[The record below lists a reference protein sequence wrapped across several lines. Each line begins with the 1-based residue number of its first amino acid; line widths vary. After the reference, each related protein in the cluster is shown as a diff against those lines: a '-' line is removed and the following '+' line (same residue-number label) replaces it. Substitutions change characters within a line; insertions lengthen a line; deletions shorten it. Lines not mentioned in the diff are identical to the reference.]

1 MQQKINK
8 KKVAAVIFV
17 IILCLV
23 MLILNISKKKNKD
36 TKYKEE
42 TNISEVT
49 EKNEVKENLTNEE
62 IEDVIEIP
70 IVNEIKEEAKE
81 PEKTQETEDPQEQVE
96 PQEPEV
102 PKENNTSNNERTF
115 GNNVAFIGDS
125 RTQAFLMYAGVNE
138 AIDYTNVGLMVD
150 TAVTKKFVKA
160 DKGEKV
166 TILEDMAKRNIDTV
180 YIMLGVNEL
189 GWNYSN
195 IFIDKYGELI
205 DLIRQIDPNC
215 EILVQSI
222 IPLTKTKSDNDDIY
236 KNERVKEYNDLL
248 KEMSKEKNVKYIDVA
263 SVLSNNNGDLPEEA
277 STDGVHLNKEYCLE
291 WLDYLK
297 KN

>member
-8 KKVAAVIFV
+8 RKVAAVIFV

-49 EKNEVKENLTNEE
+49 EKNEVKENLMNEE
-62 IEDVIEIP
+62 IKDVIEIP

-81 PEKTQETEDPQEQVE
+81 PEKTQETEAPQEQVE

-125 RTQAFLMYAGVNE
+125 RTQAFLMYAGLNE
-138 AIDYTNVGLMVD
+138 VIDYTNVGLMVD

-189 GWNYSN
+189 GWRYSN

-205 DLIRQIDPNC
+205 DLIRQINPNC

-277 STDGVHLNKEYCLE
+277 STDGVHLNKEYCLK

>member
-1 MQQKINK
+1 ME
-8 KKVAAVIFV
+8 
-17 IILCLV
+17 
-23 MLILNISKKKNKD
+23 
-36 TKYKEE
+36 YKEFL
-42 TNISEVT
+42 NRKIQ
-49 EKNEVKENLTNEE
+49 EKTKFLEENDKSSAEE
-62 IEDVIEIP
+62 IKEFEL
-70 IVNEIKEEAKE
+70 NEIKEESKE
-81 PEKTQETEDPQEQVE
+81 PVE
-96 PQEPEV
+96 PQEPEETEE
-102 PKENNTSNNERTF
+102 PKEPVENNTSNNERTF

-125 RTQAFLMYAGVNE
+125 RTQAFLMYAGLNE
-138 AIDYTNVGLMVD
+138 VIDYTNVGLMVD

-189 GWNYSN
+189 GWRYSN
-195 IFIDKYGELI
+195 IFIDKYGKLI
-205 DLIRQIDPNC
+205 DLIRQINPNC

-277 STDGVHLNKEYCLE
+277 SSDGVHLNKEYCIK

>member
-189 GWNYSN
+189 GWRYSN
-195 IFIDKYGELI
+195 IFIDKYGKLI
-205 DLIRQIDPNC
+205 DLIRQINPNC

-236 KNERVKEYNDLL
+236 KNEKVKEYNDLL
-248 KEMSKEKNVKYIDVA
+248 KEMAKEKNVKYIDVA

>member
-42 TNISEVT
+42 TNISEIT
-49 EKNEVKENLTNEE
+49 EKNEVKENLMNEE
-62 IEDVIEIP
+62 IKDVIEIP

-81 PEKTQETEDPQEQVE
+81 PEKTQETED

-125 RTQAFLMYAGVNE
+125 RTQAFLMYAGLNE
-138 AIDYTNVGLMVD
+138 VIDYTNVGLMVD

-189 GWNYSN
+189 GWRYSN

-205 DLIRQIDPNC
+205 DLIRQINPNC

-236 KNERVKEYNDLL
+236 KNEKVKKYNDLL
-248 KEMSKEKNVKYIDVA
+248 KEMAKEKNVKYIDVA

-277 STDGVHLNKEYCLE
+277 SSDGVHLNKEYCIK

>member
-42 TNISEVT
+42 TNISEIT
-49 EKNEVKENLTNEE
+49 EKNEVKENLMNEE
-62 IEDVIEIP
+62 IKDVIEIP

-81 PEKTQETEDPQEQVE
+81 PEKTQEPE
-96 PQEPEV
+96 EPEEPV
-102 PKENNTSNNERTF
+102 ENNTSNNERTL

-189 GWNYSN
+189 GWRYSN

-205 DLIRQIDPNC
+205 DLIRQINPNC

-236 KNERVKEYNDLL
+236 KNEKVKKYNDLL
-248 KEMSKEKNVKYIDVA
+248 KEMAKEKNVKYIDVA

-277 STDGVHLNKEYCLE
+277 SSDGVHLNKEYCIK

>member
-23 MLILNISKKKNKD
+23 MLILNISKKNNEN
-36 TKYKEE
+36 TKYDEK
-42 TNISEVT
+42 TNISE
-49 EKNEVKENLTNEE
+49 EIPKNEIKENLINEE

-70 IVNEIKEEAKE
+70 IVNDKKEEAQDLE
-81 PEKTQETEDPQEQVE
+81 EL
-96 PQEPEV
+96 
-102 PKENNTSNNERTF
+102 KENNTSNNERTF

-189 GWNYSN
+189 GWRYSN
-195 IFIDKYGELI
+195 IFIDKYGKLI
-205 DLIRQIDPNC
+205 DLIRQINPNC

-236 KNERVKEYNDLL
+236 KNEKVKEYNDLL

-277 STDGVHLNKEYCLE
+277 SSDGVHLNKEYCLK

>member
-8 KKVAAVIFV
+8 KKVVAVIFV
-17 IILCLV
+17 IILCL
-23 MLILNISKKKNKD
+23 MILILNISKKKNKD
-36 TKYKEE
+36 TKYEEE
-42 TNISEVT
+42 TNISEVIQ
-49 EKNEVKENLTNEE
+49 KNEIKENLINEE

-70 IVNEIKEEAKE
+70 IVNEIKEESKE
-81 PEKTQETEDPQEQVE
+81 PVE
-96 PQEPEV
+96 PQEPEETEE
-102 PKENNTSNNERTF
+102 PKEPVEDNTSNNERKF

-125 RTQAFLMYAGVNE
+125 RTQAFLMYAGLNE
-138 AIDYTNVGLMVD
+138 VIDYTNVGLMVD

-189 GWNYSN
+189 GWRYSN

-205 DLIRQIDPNC
+205 DLIRQINPNC

-248 KEMSKEKNVKYIDVA
+248 KEMAKEKNVKYIDVA

-277 STDGVHLNKEYCLE
+277 SSDGVHLNKEYCLK

>member
-8 KKVAAVIFV
+8 KKVVVAIFI

-49 EKNEVKENLTNEE
+49 EKNEVKENLMNEE
-62 IEDVIEIP
+62 IKDVIEIP

-125 RTQAFLMYAGVNE
+125 RTQAFLMYAGLNE
-138 AIDYTNVGLMVD
+138 VIDYTNVGLMVD

-189 GWNYSN
+189 GWRYSN
-195 IFIDKYGELI
+195 IFIDKYGKLI
-205 DLIRQIDPNC
+205 DLIRQINPNC

-236 KNERVKEYNDLL
+236 KNEKVKEYNDLL
-248 KEMSKEKNVKYIDVA
+248 KEMAKEKNVKYIDVA

-277 STDGVHLNKEYCLE
+277 SSDGVHLNKEYCIK

>member
-8 KKVAAVIFV
+8 KKVVVVIFI

-36 TKYKEE
+36 TKYEEE
-42 TNISEVT
+42 TNISEVIQ
-49 EKNEVKENLTNEE
+49 KNEIKENLINEE

-70 IVNEIKEEAKE
+70 IVNEIKEESKE
-81 PEKTQETEDPQEQVE
+81 PVE
-96 PQEPEV
+96 PQEPEEIEE
-102 PKENNTSNNERTF
+102 PKEPVEDNTSNNERTF

-125 RTQAFLMYAGVNE
+125 RTQAFLMYAGLNE
-138 AIDYTNVGLMVD
+138 VIDYTNVGLMVD

-189 GWNYSN
+189 GWRYSN

-205 DLIRQIDPNC
+205 DLIRQINPNC

-277 STDGVHLNKEYCLE
+277 SSDGVHLNKEYCLK

>member
-1 MQQKINK
+1 MQQKINE

-23 MLILNISKKKNKD
+23 MLILNISKKNNEN
-36 TKYKEE
+36 TKYDEK
-42 TNISEVT
+42 TNISE
-49 EKNEVKENLTNEE
+49 EIPKNEIKENLMNEE
-62 IEDVIEIP
+62 IKDVIEIP

-81 PEKTQETEDPQEQVE
+81 PEKTQETED

-125 RTQAFLMYAGVNE
+125 RTQAFLMYAGLNE
-138 AIDYTNVGLMVD
+138 VIDYTNVGLMVD

-189 GWNYSN
+189 GWRYSN
-195 IFIDKYGELI
+195 IFIDKYGKLI
-205 DLIRQIDPNC
+205 DLIRQINPNC

-277 STDGVHLNKEYCLE
+277 STDGVHLNKEYCLK

>member
-8 KKVAAVIFV
+8 KKVAAVIFI

-23 MLILNISKKKNKD
+23 MLILNISKKNNEN
-36 TKYKEE
+36 TKYDEK
-42 TNISEVT
+42 TNISE
-49 EKNEVKENLTNEE
+49 EIPKNEIKENLINEE

-70 IVNEIKEEAKE
+70 IVNDKKEEAQDLE
-81 PEKTQETEDPQEQVE
+81 EL
-96 PQEPEV
+96 
-102 PKENNTSNNERTF
+102 KENNTSNNERTF

-189 GWNYSN
+189 GWRYSN
-195 IFIDKYGELI
+195 IFIDKYGKLI
-205 DLIRQIDPNC
+205 DLIRQINPNC

-277 STDGVHLNKEYCLE
+277 STDGVHLNKEYCIK

>member
-8 KKVAAVIFV
+8 KKVLVVIFI

-23 MLILNISKKKNKD
+23 MLILNISKKNNEN
-36 TKYKEE
+36 TKYDEK
-42 TNISEVT
+42 TNISE
-49 EKNEVKENLTNEE
+49 EIPKNEIKENLINEE

-70 IVNEIKEEAKE
+70 IVNDKKEEAQDLE
-81 PEKTQETEDPQEQVE
+81 EL
-96 PQEPEV
+96 
-102 PKENNTSNNERTF
+102 KENNTSNNERTF

-125 RTQAFLMYAGVNE
+125 RTQAFLMYAGLNE
-138 AIDYTNVGLMVD
+138 VIDYTNVGLMVD
-150 TAVTKKFVKA
+150 TAVKKKFVKA

-189 GWNYSN
+189 GWRYSN
-195 IFIDKYGELI
+195 IFIDKYGKLI
-205 DLIRQIDPNC
+205 DLIRQINPNC

-236 KNERVKEYNDLL
+236 KNEKVKEYNDLL
-248 KEMSKEKNVKYIDVA
+248 KEMAKEKNVKYIDVA

-277 STDGVHLNKEYCLE
+277 SSDGVHLNKEYCLK

>member
-8 KKVAAVIFV
+8 KKVLVVIFI

-23 MLILNISKKKNKD
+23 MLILNISKKNNEN
-36 TKYKEE
+36 TKYDEK
-42 TNISEVT
+42 TNISE
-49 EKNEVKENLTNEE
+49 EIPKNEIKENLINEE
-62 IEDVIEIP
+62 IKDVIEIP

-81 PEKTQETEDPQEQVE
+81 PEKTQETED

-189 GWNYSN
+189 GWRYSN
-195 IFIDKYGELI
+195 IFIDKYGKLI
-205 DLIRQIDPNC
+205 DLIRQINPNC

-236 KNERVKEYNDLL
+236 KNEKVKEYNDLL
-248 KEMSKEKNVKYIDVA
+248 KEMAKEKNVKYIDVA

-277 STDGVHLNKEYCLE
+277 SSDGVHLNKEYCLK

>member
-8 KKVAAVIFV
+8 KKVVVAIFI

-49 EKNEVKENLTNEE
+49 EKNEVKENLMNEE
-62 IEDVIEIP
+62 IKDVIEIP

-189 GWNYSN
+189 GWRYSN
-195 IFIDKYGELI
+195 IFIDKYGKLI
-205 DLIRQIDPNC
+205 DLIRQINPNC

-236 KNERVKEYNDLL
+236 KNEKVKEYNDLL
-248 KEMSKEKNVKYIDVA
+248 KEMAKEKNVKYIDVA

-277 STDGVHLNKEYCLE
+277 SSDGVHLNKEYCIK